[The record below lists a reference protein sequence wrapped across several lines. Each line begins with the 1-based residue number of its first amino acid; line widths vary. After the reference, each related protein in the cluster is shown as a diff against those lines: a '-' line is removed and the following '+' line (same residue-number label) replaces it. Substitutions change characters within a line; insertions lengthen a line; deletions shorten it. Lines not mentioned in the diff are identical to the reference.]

1 MWPLGACLS
10 SLVFMVVP
18 FFQTQ
23 LLSPSVRCFFT
34 RSSTSFRAKCHSV
47 CSHLMKC
54 KLGTRNATGQTL
66 KTMFGYCCFPL
77 ANASFSW
84 SLNHCSSILFLRG
97 AVVGNSPFKWP
108 IVKLY
113 CLSPGRFSVL
123 FWAPTSPPSN
133 FLPSPSHTELC
144 YSRHFPDNWSPSLQ
158 ETWTAWEPIPLGPP
172 TDSHRGQVSFYS
184 TALLCK
190 TNFWPSLLLTQK

>member
-1 MWPLGACLS
+1 MLVYLVLS
-10 SLVFMVVP
+10 SW
-18 FFQTQ
+18 
-23 LLSPSVRCFFT
+23 LSPFSRLSFYHLQYDVSSLGRVPLFVLSVT
-34 RSSTSFRAKCHSV
+34 V
-47 CSHLMKC
+47 CSHLIKC

-108 IVKLY
+108 IVKPY

-133 FLPSPSHTELC
+133 FPPSPSHTELC
-144 YSRHFPDNWSPSLQ
+144 YSRHLPDNWNPSLQ
-158 ETWTAWEPIPLGPP
+158 ETWTAWKPIPPGPP
-172 TDSHRGQVSFYS
+172 TDSHRGEVRFYS

-190 TNFWPSLLLTQK
+190 TNF